1 MPDKMDKKDVK
12 ISFKDAKSVNWT
24 KVQQCSGVSI
34 PSLAKEAVR
43 AALED
48 KKNKKLAVKIGLIK
62 KDLFLRIKN
71 GDKHIQD
78 VKLAK
83 NWEPPKGWID
93 EGSVDDSDDE
103 ESTEGTQAPVDP
115 NYQRD
120 LQTWKKDKEDTKQVG
135 EQVCAALQG
144 LVNQSETF
152 ADRAE
157 VEAERV
163 AGGADND
170 NTALNKANEMVQ
182 RIQGLSQQADT
193 AFQRYFV
200 EFDRHRKGEKG
211 ENFQREDKEGYGIAF
226 FMEKLKPLFQK
237 GEFLKDAVA
246 TNLNKAQ
253 VAVRFITAHQQNGPA
268 QAFLAQAQ
276 AFRQQL
282 GALIQKSKVVLG
294 GMTGDIEKVVKES
307 MVSDQ
312 ENVRRAETQD
322 MKLARADQSLQR
334 LAGIREAA
342 PRMAQYLNESKQLL
356 KDVGTKIPKTLLRDP
371 QIGPEVNG
379 FAASFKKMVA
389 YHASW
394 NKHASKAEEIYKD
407 TLKLV
412 NK

>member
-1 MPDKMDKKDVK
+1 MQWSQYSQPGQGGC
-12 ISFKDAKSVNWT
+12 KS
-24 KVQQCSGVSI
+24 CSGGQ
-34 PSLAKEAVR
+34 E
-43 AALED
+43 EQ
-48 KKNKKLAVKIGLIK
+48 KLAVKIGLIK

-71 GDKHIQD
+71 GDKLIQD

-253 VAVRFITAHQQNGPA
+253 VAVRFITAHKQNGPA
-268 QAFLAQAQ
+268 QAFLAQ
-276 AFRQQL
+276 
-282 GALIQKSKVVLG
+282 
-294 GMTGDIEKVVKES
+294 
-307 MVSDQ
+307 
-312 ENVRRAETQD
+312 
-322 MKLARADQSLQR
+322 
-334 LAGIREAA
+334 
-342 PRMAQYLNESKQLL
+342 
-356 KDVGTKIPKTLLRDP
+356 
-371 QIGPEVNG
+371 
-379 FAASFKKMVA
+379 
-389 YHASW
+389 
-394 NKHASKAEEIYKD
+394 
-407 TLKLV
+407 
-412 NK
+412 

>member
-48 KKNKKLAVKIGLIK
+48 KKNKKLTVKIGLIK

-170 NTALNKANEMVQ
+170 NTALNKANEVVQ
-182 RIQGLSQQADT
+182 RVQGLSQQADT

-211 ENFQREDKEGYGIAF
+211 DNFRREEKEGYGISF

-253 VAVRFITAHQQNGPA
+253 IAVRFITAHQQNGPA

-282 GALIQKSKVVLG
+282 DALIQKSKVVLG

-342 PRMAQYLNESKQLL
+342 PRMALYLNESKQLL

-379 FAASFKKMVA
+379 FTTSFKEMVA